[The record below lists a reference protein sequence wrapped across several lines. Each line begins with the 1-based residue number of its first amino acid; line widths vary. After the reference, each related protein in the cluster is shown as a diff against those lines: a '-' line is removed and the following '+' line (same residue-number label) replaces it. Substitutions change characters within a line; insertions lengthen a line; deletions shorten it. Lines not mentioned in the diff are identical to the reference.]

1 MSEPSHI
8 LLFSQRTRAPLI
20 SRCFSYEMEDAIA
33 TMDAVDLVAPGY
45 RHVLGDL
52 VYRTVNKAGRR
63 TSVLRRLNPSVRRVR
78 IQHRY
83 PLFFAVF
90 QFATDLPTLNALAGW
105 RARSEQA
112 VCLIEELWAQDLG
125 RFASQLAILSRFD
138 QVLTNC
144 RSTVEPLAQAIG
156 RPVHYIAP
164 GIDAL
169 RFFPGKQPPHRCID
183 IYNLGRRHP
192 ATHAALL
199 EYSRARGR
207 FYLYDT
213 LQGNLPVQ
221 DPRVHR
227 ELLAEKLRRT
237 GFFIAN
243 KAKANEGGERGTQEE
258 VGFRFFEGAAAGTVM
273 VGDPPDV
280 ASFHENFDW
289 PDAVVPLAYGSSEV
303 TQVLDDLVRDPARL
317 ARIRAANVRNS
328 LERHDWA
335 YRWAQILEWVEL
347 TPSDELRGRRQRLR
361 QLADSLA
368 LGVERSD
375 PRPAA
380 GSLSAA
386 RSPGPAQPGVAP
398 YRALDSR

>member
-1 MSEPSHI
+1 M
-8 LLFSQRTRAPLI
+8 

-33 TMDAVDLVAPGY
+33 AMDAVDLVAPGY
-45 RHVLGDL
+45 RHDLGDL

-63 TSVLRRLNPSVRRVR
+63 ISWLRRINPAVRRTRVR
-78 IQHRY
+78 HPY

-90 QFATDLPTLNALAGW
+90 QFATDLPTLNALSGW

-112 VCLIEELWAQDLG
+112 VCLIEELWAQDIG
-125 RFASQLAILSRFD
+125 RFASQLAILRRFD

-144 RSTVEPLAQAIG
+144 RSTVEPLSQVIG

-169 RFFPGKQPPHRCID
+169 RFFPGERPPERCID

-192 ATHAALL
+192 TTHAALL
-199 EYSRARGR
+199 AYSQARGR

-221 DPRVHR
+221 DPGQHR
-227 ELLAEKLRRT
+227 ELLAEKLKRT

-243 KAKANEGGERGTQEE
+243 KAKANERGERGTQEE

-289 PDAVVPLAYGSSEV
+289 PDAVVPMPYGTGEV
-303 TQVLDDLVRDPARL
+303 TELLDGLSRDSGRL

-328 LERHDWA
+328 LERHDWSN
-335 YRWAQILEWVEL
+335 RWAQILDWVGL
-347 TPSDELRGRRQRLR
+347 APSDKLRSRRQRLR
-361 QLADSLA
+361 QLADA
-368 LGVERSD
+368 LPLGSETSD

-380 GSLSAA
+380 GRSAA
-386 RSPGPAQPGVAP
+386 PRGTASA
-398 YRALDSR
+398 